1 MNNEGLD
8 AITSLNG
15 LMVRYSHPTGD
26 AITSKKLQA
35 QSNPYKNWVNI
46 LLLQNTYIIICIL
59 GEPVY
64 HGFYQWIGMILFG
77 QSIIFYVPHFLWKS
91 CEGKRIE
98 RLVSG
103 LKNKIIPT
111 NSYAFTD
118 HFN

>member
-15 LMVRYSHPTGD
+15 LMVCYSH
-26 AITSKKLQA
+26 
-35 QSNPYKNWVNI
+35 I
-46 LLLQNTYIIICIL
+46 LLLQKTCTIICIL

-111 NSYAFTD
+111 N
-118 HFN
+118 

>member
-15 LMVRYSHPTGD
+15 LMVCYSHTTGD

-46 LLLQNTYIIICIL
+46 LLLQNTYTIICIL

-103 LKNKIIPT
+103 LRNKIIPT
-111 NSYAFTD
+111 N
-118 HFN
+118 